1 MAKPAA
7 RTSDQV
13 LMRLAM
19 GVILV
24 FALWL
29 LLGWIVGF
37 IFTLVRAALLLVL
50 LGIVGWFVLIGP
62 PGSDD

>member
-7 RTSDQV
+7 RTGDKV
-13 LMRLAM
+13 LMRLAI
-19 GVILV
+19 GVILLFV
-24 FALWL
+24 LWL
-29 LLGWIVGF
+29 LLSWVVGF

-50 LGIVGWFVLIGP
+50 LGIVGWFVLVGP